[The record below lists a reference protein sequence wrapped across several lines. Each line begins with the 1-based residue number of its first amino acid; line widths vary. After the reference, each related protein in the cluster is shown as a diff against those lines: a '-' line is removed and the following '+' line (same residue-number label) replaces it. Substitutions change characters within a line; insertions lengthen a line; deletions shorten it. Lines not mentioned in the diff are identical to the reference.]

1 MITWEDDGII
11 ISSRQHGERSAV
23 VTVFTREHG
32 RHAGVL
38 RSASSQQNRALLQSG
53 TKVRAVW
60 KARLT
65 DQLGEWRLEA
75 VDHIYSAFLDDPQKL
90 LALEM
95 LSQYALAFLPE
106 RHAYPSYYQDLLL
119 FLNQLKGE
127 GWHPHYVTLELK
139 LLKEL
144 GFALTLQE
152 CVVTKAKVGLAYVS
166 PKTGCAVT
174 TEVGLPHKDKL
185 LKLPAFLVRQENPS
199 PSDIQMGLDLTGYF
213 LKKHFGDTHFNKVFS
228 LRKRLIESLWVM
240 N

>member
-11 ISSRQHGERSAV
+11 VSSRPHGERGAV
-23 VTVFTREHG
+23 VTLFTREHG

-38 RSASSQQNRALLQSG
+38 RSASSPQNRALLQSG
-53 TKVRAVW
+53 TLVRAVW
-60 KARLT
+60 KARLS
-65 DQLGEWRLEA
+65 DHLGEWRLEA
-75 VDHIYSAFLDDPQKL
+75 VEHTYSAFLEEPQKL
-90 LALEM
+90 LVLEM

-106 RHAYPSYYQDLLL
+106 RHGYPRYYEHLLL
-119 FLNQLKGE
+119 FLDQLKE
-127 GWHPHYVTLELK
+127 EEWHPHYVTLELK

-152 CVVTKAKVGLAYVS
+152 CVVTKEKVGLAYVS

-185 LKLPAFLVRQENPS
+185 LKLPAFLVREEVPS
-199 PSDIQMGLDLTGYF
+199 PGDIQMGLDLTGYF
-213 LKKHFGDTHFNKVFS
+213 LKKHFGNTQFNKVFA
-228 LRKRLIESLWVM
+228 LRKRLIESLWEQ

>member
-1 MITWEDDGII
+1 MTAWEDDGII
-11 ISSRQHGERSAV
+11 ISSRPHGERSAV
-23 VTVFTREHG
+23 VMLFTREHG

-38 RSASSQQNRALLQSG
+38 RSATSQQNRALLQSG
-53 TKVRAVW
+53 TRVRATW
-60 KARLT
+60 KARLS
-65 DQLGEWRLEA
+65 DHLGEWRLEA
-75 VDHIYSAFLDDPQKL
+75 VDHTYSAFLDQPQKL
-90 LALEM
+90 LVLEM

-106 RHAYPSYYQDLLL
+106 RHAYPNYYEGLLL
-119 FLNQLKGE
+119 FLDQLKGE

-152 CVVTKAKVGLAYVS
+152 CAVTREKAGLAYVS

-174 TEVGLPHKDKL
+174 EEVGLPYKDKL
-185 LKLPAFLVRQENPS
+185 LKLPDFLVEDVLPS

-213 LKKHFGDTHFNKVFS
+213 LKKNFGDTHFNKVFA